1 MLGPKG
7 ILPPLIPDCYV
18 LCTLAIL
25 KNIRNPLIFLWK
37 MATYSCFWRVKRSKI
52 LLQASLHQ
60 LSDLLTLVSFHI
72 IIRNPVSQISS
83 EYADGIWRRI
93 SKKERYQ
100 CISRYHQNIRSYVG
114 IIQIR
119 YMGRSSELPLSLS
132 NKLPVSFTKFS
143 IVRLGKNVNI
153 NIKIYPVIFWSLIFW
168 SQMQVSRTNCI
179 LQECFREAVICFCNA
194 EYGKMHK
201 KQSIL

>member
-1 MLGPKG
+1 MLMVF
-7 ILPPLIPDCYV
+7 DAVY
-18 LCTLAIL
+18 
-25 KNIRNPLIFLWK
+25 
-37 MATYSCFWRVKRSKI
+37 
-52 LLQASLHQ
+52 Q
-60 LSDLLTLVSFHI
+60 
-72 IIRNPVSQISS
+72 
-83 EYADGIWRRI
+83 
-93 SKKERYQ
+93 KKRYQ

-143 IVRLGKNVNI
+143 IVRLEKNVNI
-153 NIKIYPVIFWSLIFW
+153 NIKIYSVIFWSLIFW
-168 SQMQVSRTNCI
+168 SQMQVSRINCI

-201 KQSIL
+201 KTEHTLKNHVNVPKMPKIH

>member
-1 MLGPKG
+1 MVF
-7 ILPPLIPDCYV
+7 DAAY
-18 LCTLAIL
+18 
-25 KNIRNPLIFLWK
+25 
-37 MATYSCFWRVKRSKI
+37 
-52 LLQASLHQ
+52 Q
-60 LSDLLTLVSFHI
+60 
-72 IIRNPVSQISS
+72 
-83 EYADGIWRRI
+83 
-93 SKKERYQ
+93 KKERYQ

-143 IVRLGKNVNI
+143 IVRLRKNVNI

-201 KQSIL
+201 KTEHTLKNHVNVPKLREVH

>member
-1 MLGPKG
+1 MTP
-7 ILPPLIPDCYV
+7 
-18 LCTLAIL
+18 
-25 KNIRNPLIFLWK
+25 
-37 MATYSCFWRVKRSKI
+37 
-52 LLQASLHQ
+52 
-60 LSDLLTLVSFHI
+60 HI
-72 IIRNPVSQISS
+72 
-83 EYADGIWRRI
+83 
-93 SKKERYQ
+93 KKKRYQ

-153 NIKIYPVIFWSLIFW
+153 NIKISLVIFW

-201 KQSIL
+201 KTEHTLKNSVNVPKMPKIH

>member
-1 MLGPKG
+1 MLMVFDAAYQK
-7 ILPPLIPDCYV
+7 
-18 LCTLAIL
+18 
-25 KNIRNPLIFLWK
+25 
-37 MATYSCFWRVKRSKI
+37 KR
-52 LLQASLHQ
+52 
-60 LSDLLTLVSFHI
+60 DTNV
-72 IIRNPVSQISS
+72 
-83 EYADGIWRRI
+83 
-93 SKKERYQ
+93 
-100 CISRYHQNIRSYVG
+100 ISRYHQNIRSYVG

-132 NKLPVSFTKFS
+132 NKLPVSFTRFS
-143 IVRLGKNVNI
+143 IVRLRKNVNI

-201 KQSIL
+201 KTEHTLKNHVNVPKLREVH

>member
-1 MLGPKG
+1 
-7 ILPPLIPDCYV
+7 
-18 LCTLAIL
+18 
-25 KNIRNPLIFLWK
+25 
-37 MATYSCFWRVKRSKI
+37 
-52 LLQASLHQ
+52 
-60 LSDLLTLVSFHI
+60 
-72 IIRNPVSQISS
+72 
-83 EYADGIWRRI
+83 
-93 SKKERYQ
+93 
-100 CISRYHQNIRSYVG
+100 
-114 IIQIR
+114 
-119 YMGRSSELPLSLS
+119 MGRSSELPLSLS

-153 NIKIYPVIFWSLIFW
+153 NIKIYSVIFWSLIFW

>member
-1 MLGPKG
+1 MVFDAVYQKKRDTNVSPVIIK
-7 ILPPLIPDCYV
+7 IYV
-18 LCTLAIL
+18 PTLAL
-25 KNIRNPLIFLWK
+25 
-37 MATYSCFWRVKRSKI
+37 SK
-52 LLQASLHQ
+52 S
-60 LSDLLTLVSFHI
+60 
-72 IIRNPVSQISS
+72 
-83 EYADGIWRRI
+83 GIWVEVLNFL
-93 SKKERYQ
+93 SACQ
-100 CISRYHQNIRSYVG
+100 T
-114 IIQIR
+114 
-119 YMGRSSELPLSLS
+119 SS
-132 NKLPVSFTKFS
+132 PVSFTKFS